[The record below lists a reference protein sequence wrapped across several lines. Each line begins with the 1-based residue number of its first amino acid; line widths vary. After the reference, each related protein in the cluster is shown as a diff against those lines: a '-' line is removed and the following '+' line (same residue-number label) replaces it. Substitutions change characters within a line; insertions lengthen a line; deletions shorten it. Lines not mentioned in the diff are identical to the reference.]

1 MNTQF
6 LRDAL
11 YVMKIDYGQPGQLI
25 KIISESTNSATG
37 ERTVNAEVKRI
48 PKVVLAPLSAVR
60 KFFFDLS
67 YMKANNNF
75 TYGGDFDV
83 DTTVVFIDAI
93 YGATIENEMLL
104 DGVRYQIAKVEDVA
118 KVFTILTM
126 KAQKGQ
132 TPYNIINAEV
142 SSTLQMQGGVTN
154 D

>member
-1 MNTQF
+1 MNVQF

-25 KIISESTNSATG
+25 KNISEHTNSATG
-37 ERTVNAEVKRI
+37 ERTVNAEVVRI
-48 PKVVLAPLSAVR
+48 PKVVLAPLSAMR

-83 DTTVVFIDAI
+83 DSTIVFIDYHYLA
-93 YGATIENEMLL
+93 AIENEMLL
-104 DGVRYQIAKVEDVA
+104 DGLRYQIAKVEHVA

-132 TPYNIINAEV
+132 AVYNIINAEAT
-142 SSTLQMQGGVTN
+142 STLQVQGGVTN